1 MSRNAQNTNSLLMI
15 KPKQFYVNTETAP
28 TNTFQQ
34 TTDLN
39 SNQIQSAFNYEFNHC
54 VELLKQNNIE
64 VILIES
70 EVDDTPDA
78 LFPNNWVTLNHDG
91 TVFYYPML
99 AQNRRRE
106 RMVNIISHLKNRF
119 IINEEVDFSNH
130 ELKGCYL
137 EGTGSI
143 VFDHVNRFAFAALS
157 ERTNQ
162 RVLEDVCSRI
172 NYSNMVFSTLPING
186 VAVYHTNVCLHIGS
200 GYVII
205 AEEVIQKDDNYIEMM
220 NYFHNNSFEVIKISK
235 LQMEAF
241 AGNMLQVKS
250 KEGENLLLMSTSAF
264 SVLSN
269 FQISTLQRYNRI
281 LCFDIPTIE
290 KVGGGSIRCMLA
302 EIFLPTI

>member
-1 MSRNAQNTNSLLMI
+1 VINN
-15 KPKQFYVNTETAP
+15 
-28 TNTFQQ
+28 
-34 TTDLN
+34 
-39 SNQIQSAFNYEFNHC
+39 
-54 VELLKQNNIE
+54 LKQNNIE

-205 AEEVIQKDDNYIEMM
+205 AEEVIQKELKQIPSGTIWGSISYKPEYAATARVFIEDL
-220 NYFHNNSFEVIKISK
+220 KK
-235 LQMEAF
+235 LTITKK
-241 AGNMLQVKS
+241 LTK
-250 KEGENLLLMSTSAF
+250 LLLLE
-264 SVLSN
+264 VLVEN
-269 FQISTLQRYNRI
+269 
-281 LCFDIPTIE
+281 
-290 KVGGGSIRCMLA
+290 
-302 EIFLPTI
+302 